1 MSYFLF
7 FDIAEQGI
15 LLPWE
20 YHDGRREESAML
32 SVRETGNWTV
42 RYADR
47 RIFGNFIELG
57 FGRQIDGLWSEMLF
71 NRAFRHVPEYTYKTW
86 EWLGLDQEHYND
98 KAPFWHSGYEQFDW
112 EAVGSPRVSHSLG
125 TYTYKGTTSLLLENT
140 QEGSECGI
148 RQQGVHLKAGRKY
161 RFRLFAGYQ
170 GRLSQ
175 AGLNG
180 FGTAIQSAEEKRM
193 EIRLGRNRK
202 EIALTTIPR
211 LYEWSFTAE
220 ADEIAEI
227 SLVFSFQG
235 TLILAFSSLM
245 PTDALSGWRKDA
257 VELLR
262 QTDPSVVRYPG
273 GCFTSFYHW
282 ESSIGD
288 RDRREPQESYYWGGI
303 EENDCGLDEFMEL
316 AHLVGF
322 EPQICFNMMTSEPF
336 KAKQMVEYLN
346 APADVG
352 MGEYRALNG
361 HPEPYHVRLFEMDN
375 EPDRKWSA
383 EQYAEQCVLFA
394 RKMREA
400 YPEIEFMM
408 AAYCFDPGLLRRMLE
423 IAGQDVQYVIY
434 RQGDPDFVRK
444 ILPILREYNQTHGT
458 DVRLVDTEWLPPM
471 STPEPYEDPEMAME
485 FSWYGQIRNDVKNN
499 FSSRQVGWNY
509 ALNGAHRLLD
519 YISYGGEFALANFN
533 NMCNTWGQNVV
544 ECTKDSAFLS
554 CMGQVFRFF
563 GKKFEPCV
571 AELCETGDRNV
582 FAVRTRTQSGKNQ
595 LYVVNHLSRPVSL
608 TLPEGDWNAAEGLS
622 APHRISQEKEH
633 QREVREI
640 AVPCEDGIA
649 ELPGL
654 SVVCFSE
661 G

>member
-1 MSYFLF
+1 
-7 FDIAEQGI
+7 
-15 LLPWE
+15 
-20 YHDGRREESAML
+20 
-32 SVRETGNWTV
+32 
-42 RYADR
+42 
-47 RIFGNFIELG
+47 
-57 FGRQIDGLWSEMLF
+57 
-71 NRAFRHVPEYTYKTW
+71 
-86 EWLGLDQEHYND
+86 
-98 KAPFWHSGYEQFDW
+98 
-112 EAVGSPRVSHSLG
+112 
-125 TYTYKGTTSLLLENT
+125 
-140 QEGSECGI
+140 
-148 RQQGVHLKAGRKY
+148 
-161 RFRLFAGYQ
+161 
-170 GRLSQ
+170 
-175 AGLNG
+175 
-180 FGTAIQSAEEKRM
+180 
-193 EIRLGRNRK
+193 
-202 EIALTTIPR
+202 
-211 LYEWSFTAE
+211 
-220 ADEIAEI
+220 
-227 SLVFSFQG
+227 
-235 TLILAFSSLM
+235 
-245 PTDALSGWRKDA
+245 
-257 VELLR
+257 
-262 QTDPSVVRYPG
+262 
-273 GCFTSFYHW
+273 
-282 ESSIGD
+282 
-288 RDRREPQESYYWGGI
+288 
-303 EENDCGLDEFMEL
+303 MEL

-400 YPEIEFMM
+400 DPEIEFMM